1 MSARLLSTVGG
12 VMRTLAIEP
21 TAIADIH
28 QVDVP
33 LAGLAVGE
41 YSVQFSAAAA
51 GRVVSETVT
60 FRVAP

>member
-1 MSARLLSTVGG
+1 LSTVGG
-12 VMRTLAIEP
+12 PMRTLTIEP
-21 TAIADIH
+21 TAIADVH

-41 YSVQFSAAAA
+41 YSVQFSATVG
-51 GRVVSETVT
+51 GRVVSEAVT